1 MNKEQ
6 NSGYIAKRKKLSG
19 IFFET
24 ALPNEYLVEVGR
36 RTVKPIL
43 GGKQFRL
50 FKKFLRVPGSVETL
64 YFETD
69 NANMN
74 YQGIGI
80 QGYASWRIDP
90 ERPELAIATLDFFDE
105 DDPMRNTNEKLRTI
119 CTEAVR
125 HVLANMSIDDAL
137 KKKDDIGGN
146 LIEQL
151 RKFEERWGIL
161 FDQVGIE
168 KVRIMSEKLFEDLQ
182 SQYRDQLR
190 LNVETARIQT
200 DRKIAAEK
208 NATLELTETE
218 TMETDRK
225 LKLRRSENEATIKQ
239 VEIEKGQ
246 QVFEQQRLVTE
257 DRFRKESEFRHE
269 QQETEYRTNMDKER
283 LKAEYQA
290 IQQPVFQAELEIEA
304 IRSAITE
311 KKLEPVKTR
320 RVIEQLFTEDQ
331 LSHEL
336 ITALPQIYEAL
347 KIDNYSVMNTG
358 DSGEIS
364 PVGRVLQE
372 VIGLLRANNL
382 EDIIKPRTK
391 KSPDSAATPEE

>member
-1 MNKEQ
+1 MNKEP

-36 RTVKPIL
+36 GTVKPIL

-50 FKKFLRVPGSVETL
+50 FKKFLRVPGSVQTL

-90 ERPELAIATLDFFDE
+90 ECPELAIATLDFFDE

-137 KKKDDIGGN
+137 KKKDDISGN
-146 LIEQL
+146 LKEQL

-200 DRKIAAEK
+200 DRKNCSREK
-208 NATLELTETE
+208 
-218 TMETDRK
+218 
-225 LKLRRSENEATIKQ
+225 
-239 VEIEKGQ
+239 
-246 QVFEQQRLVTE
+246 
-257 DRFRKESEFRHE
+257 HH
-269 QQETEYRTNMDKER
+269 
-283 LKAEYQA
+283 
-290 IQQPVFQAELEIEA
+290 P
-304 IRSAITE
+304 
-311 KKLEPVKTR
+311 
-320 RVIEQLFTEDQ
+320 
-331 LSHEL
+331 
-336 ITALPQIYEAL
+336 
-347 KIDNYSVMNTG
+347 
-358 DSGEIS
+358 
-364 PVGRVLQE
+364 
-372 VIGLLRANNL
+372 
-382 EDIIKPRTK
+382 
-391 KSPDSAATPEE
+391 